1 MMYTTTKIPPAD
13 MMFSRNVKFAIP
25 IDNKVTKDN
34 INKELKNHISQN
46 LNFTRK
52 SVITSDTMQ
61 RISLYELE
69 IELCLN

>member
-1 MMYTTTKIPPAD
+1 MMYKTTNIPPAD
-13 MMFSRNVKFAIP
+13 MTFSRNVKIP

-52 SVITSDTMQ
+52 SVITSDTM
-61 RISLYELE
+61 
-69 IELCLN
+69 